1 MDAMAVSNSKIKLKV
16 NTKELESMDKK
27 ENDGRKGGHNCDA
40 SRQQAMGGHL
50 GNKVKQTTNLFFKNY
65 KL

>member
-27 ENDGRKGGHNCDA
+27 ENDGRKWGHNCDA
-40 SRQQAMGGHL
+40 SRQQSHGRPFR
-50 GNKVKQTTNLFFKNY
+50 KQSETNY
-65 KL
+65 